1 MRTFPVTVHRPVT
14 DLDDYGNT
22 RHAKDAQ
29 GQPRYTDHTQACY
42 WVGPVRSQEYTEGR
56 QTMTTLARA
65 SFPPGADVE
74 ETDELTAV
82 GHRYRV
88 TGVLRQLRPSTLKEW
103 QVTVDL
109 ERAE

>member
-1 MRTFPVTVHRPVT
+1 MKTFPVTVHRPVT
-14 DLDDYGNT
+14 DLDEYGNT
-22 RHAKDAQ
+22 RAT
-29 GQPRYTDHTQACY
+29 GSSTDHTQACY

-103 QVTVDL
+103 QVTADL